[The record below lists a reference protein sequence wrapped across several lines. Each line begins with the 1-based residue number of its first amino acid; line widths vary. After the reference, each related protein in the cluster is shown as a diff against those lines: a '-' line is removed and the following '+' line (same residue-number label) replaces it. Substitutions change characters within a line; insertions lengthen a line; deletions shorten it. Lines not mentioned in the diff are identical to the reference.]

1 MADDTSR
8 AHRPR
13 RSMSSANQTQGTGTP
28 GNIQLRW
35 SDRDVNGHLHHVRI
49 LRLIEE
55 ARIRVTQQ
63 WTATTPGSSG
73 PKRVVRALTTS
84 FEQEVHY
91 GKDTT
96 VWVWIPRIGNS
107 LFVFGHLL
115 TQDGEPCVYTEATMV
130 IVDADTGVP
139 QAHDDATRRALELHA
154 GPAYSAHA
162 A

>member
-1 MADDTSR
+1 
-8 AHRPR
+8 
-13 RSMSSANQTQGTGTP
+13 MSNFEQIQSTATP
-28 GNIQLRW
+28 VNIQLRW
-35 SDRDVNGHLHHVRI
+35 SDQDVNGHINNARI
-49 LRLIEE
+49 LTLIEE
-55 ARIRVTQQ
+55 ARIRVTRQ

-73 PKRVVRALTTS
+73 PKRVVRALNTS
-84 FEQEVHY
+84 FEKEVHY

-107 LFVFGHLL
+107 SFVFGHLL

-130 IVDADTGVP
+130 IVDADTGAP
-139 QAHDDATRRALELHA
+139 KAHDDATRRALELHA